1 MSFPAPDAEPSS
13 SPAASRQGISRQP
26 APQPPAA
33 DPFPTPTDAPPARPV
48 APQPSNPF
56 GRPPV
61 KLARTAGRG
70 LPVGASHQPPVPAP
84 LPERGA
90 GLFFFINLAAAT
102 IAVLFTFL
110 IYLKL

>member
-1 MSFPAPDAEPSS
+1 
-13 SPAASRQGISRQP
+13 
-26 APQPPAA
+26 
-33 DPFPTPTDAPPARPV
+33 
-48 APQPSNPF
+48 
-56 GRPPV
+56 
-61 KLARTAGRG
+61 
-70 LPVGASHQPPVPAP
+70 VGASHQPPVPAP